1 MSNFIREKTPEETA
15 WYTERMDMES
25 AEIRIVRSRRR
36 TLSVQVSES
45 GEVTVRAPYYCS
57 REEIRRFLTEYDGWI
72 EKHRRK
78 ALLRRAEEQ
87 CHPLE
92 IFSQDEIEDMGDR
105 ALQVLPP
112 LVRQY
117 AEQIGVTYGR
127 ITIRR
132 QKTLWGSCSAAGN
145 LNFNCLLM
153 EVPDEVRDYV
163 VVHELCHR
171 KEMNHSARFWAE
183 VEKVLPDYRVRR
195 KWLKTNGST
204 LIRRLPVR

>member
-1 MSNFIREKTPEETA
+1 MEE
-15 WYTERMDMES
+15 

-57 REEIRRFLTEYDGWI
+57 RGEIRRFLAEYDDWI

-78 ALLRRAEEQ
+78 ALLRHAEELD
-87 CHPLE
+87 HPAE
-92 IFSQDEIEDMGDR
+92 IFTQKDIEEMGSF
-105 ALQVLPP
+105 ALRTFPP
-112 LVRQY
+112 LVEQY
-117 AEQIGVTYGR
+117 AERIGVTYGR

-145 LNFNCLLM
+145 LNFNCLLT
-153 EVPDEVRDYV
+153 EVPEEVRDYV
-163 VVHELCHR
+163 IVHELCHR

-183 VEKVLPDYRVRR
+183 VEKILPDYRSRR
-195 KWLKTNGST
+195 KWLKTNGGA